1 MLLSPF
7 RFYFLISALCPLRCA
22 PAYQSAALHFL
33 CLSARIYELPYYAV
47 AHPGFQCYSFAPTC
61 DSFP

>member
-33 CLSARIYELPYYAV
+33 CLSARIYELPCYAV
-47 AHPGFQCYSFAPTC
+47 AQSFMAIPLLF
-61 DSFP
+61 SS